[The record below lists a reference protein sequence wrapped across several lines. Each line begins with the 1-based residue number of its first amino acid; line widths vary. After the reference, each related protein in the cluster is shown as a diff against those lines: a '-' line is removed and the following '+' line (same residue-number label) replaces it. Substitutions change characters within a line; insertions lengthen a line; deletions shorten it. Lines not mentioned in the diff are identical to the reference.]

1 MTDDINTRTG
11 LARRLQP
18 VTWVVLTLVWVML
31 WGNVS
36 VMNVVSGAVVAALVL
51 LLFPLPPVRY
61 GIRIRPWATF
71 VLFTRFFADMVVASI
86 EVAYKACA
94 PWEHPQGRLA
104 RVILRSDNDLLN
116 TMTAQMTTLV
126 PGSIVID
133 IETDGAGRTMLVHIF
148 DVRSSAQVEAF
159 LRRVQAQEDRVIKA
173 LSARPFRPRD
183 ERDQPGGGSR
193 A

>member
-1 MTDDINTRTG
+1 
-11 LARRLQP
+11 
-18 VTWVVLTLVWVML
+18 
-31 WGNVS
+31 
-36 VMNVVSGAVVAALVL
+36 
-51 LLFPLPPVRY
+51 
-61 GIRIRPWATF
+61 
-71 VLFTRFFADMVVASI
+71 
-86 EVAYKACA
+86 
-94 PWEHPQGRLA
+94 
-104 RVILRSDNDLLN
+104 
-116 TMTAQMTTLV
+116 MTAQMTTLV